1 MHHPALRRVAING
14 FAMTRPVLLYG
25 VAGRHRSP
33 AGDAFMKLLRA
44 RDWSGELG

>member
-1 MHHPALRRVAING
+1 
-14 FAMTRPVLLYG
+14 MTRASV
-25 VAGRHRSP
+25 RSTALPGATDRP